1 MFESWA
7 APRRGRLPP
16 GTSAA
21 PASRRGRPTSAS
33 DRLWTPCKKPK
44 WLHEVVGNT
53 HSLPP
58 LQRLKPCRRFIRRPE
73 LAVCIATHFLLQ
85 HPGRLSA
92 AGAESRL
99 PQRRIIEPASD
110 ALDRHHPRDLVVAPT
125 PRTPDRAYLV
135 CHLTPPLGLSRGY
148 ARPSSACGWPAM
160 WSTQF
165 ARFGAGHLEDAKS
178 RSRPGRSRLGA
189 WIRSIH
195 STRDGH
201 RLQIVAA
208 LAERLRIDGV
218 QPTDFKARM
227 PRTQAG

>member
-1 MFESWA
+1 MRA
-7 APRRGRLPP
+7 
-16 GTSAA
+16 
-21 PASRRGRPTSAS
+21 
-33 DRLWTPCKKPK
+33 
-44 WLHEVVGNT
+44 V
-53 HSLPP
+53 SLPEL
-58 LQRLKPCRRFIRRPE
+58 LQRLKPCWRFIRRPE

-165 ARFGAGHLEDAKS
+165 ARFGAGQLETAEPQ
-178 RSRPGRSRLGA
+178 SRPGRSSGPPSARDAEIVGDVGA
-189 WIRSIH
+189 LQVTAH
-195 STRDGH
+195 STSSTRASE
-201 RLQIVAA
+201 RAAVAWSIPSTMIPNTWSSEQSA
-208 LAERLRIDGV
+208 WMAVI
-218 QPTDFKARM
+218 A
-227 PRTQAG
+227 